1 MSASIASARAG
12 GFRTVRMLALARK
25 ELRQI
30 RRDTRSLV
38 LAFLVPVQMLL
49 LFGYAISWD
58 VRDIALAVADEDRTA
73 ASRALVDAF
82 RGSGYFDVQSAAP
95 RHEPQNALLRR
106 AAAQAILVI
115 PRRFTRDL
123 NADRPASVQLLVDG
137 ADANTATI
145 VTAYA
150 QATVTNW
157 ATAQSPNAAAL
168 LRLVPETRVWYNQ
181 TLETRNMI
189 IPGLVASI
197 MMIVGSMLSA
207 LTVAREWERGTM
219 EQLIATPV
227 DRREIVIGKLLPYLA
242 IGFVDVVMIVV
253 VGTAVFRV
261 PFRGNA
267 LLLAASSFVYLAGT
281 CALGLW
287 IGAVSKTQMVAVQL
301 NMLVA
306 YLPGFLLSGASL
318 DLSPMPRV
326 LQLLSYA
333 VPARYFVTLLKGI
346 VLKGVGPSTLWPELA
361 ALAAYTIA
369 TVTLGVRALQKRVM
383 A

>member
-1 MSASIASARAG
+1 MISMPRLMTI
-12 GFRTVRMLALARK
+12 ARK
-25 ELRQI
+25 ESRQL
-30 RRDTRSLV
+30 RRDTRSLI

-58 VRDIALAVADEDRTA
+58 VRNIALAVADDDHTES
-73 ASRALVDAF
+73 SRALVDAF
-82 RGSGYFDVQSAAP
+82 RGSGYFDIGQY
-95 RHEPQNALLRR
+95 LRR
-106 AAAQAILVI
+106 PADAGRLLERGDARAVLMI
-115 PRRFTRDL
+115 PRGFEQERD
-123 NADRPASVQLLVDG
+123 AGRPTSAQLLVDG

-145 VTAYA
+145 VIGYA
-150 QATVTNW
+150 QATVASW
-157 ATAQSPNAAAL
+157 ATPRRANTAL
-168 LRLVPETRVWYNQ
+168 VSLAPQTRVWYNE

-207 LTVAREWERGTM
+207 LTIAREWERGTM

-242 IGFVDVVMIVV
+242 IGFIDVTMIVV
-253 VGTAVFRV
+253 VGHTVFHV
-261 PFRGNA
+261 PFRGSA
-267 LLLAASSFVYLAGT
+267 PLLAVSGFIYLAGT

-287 IGAVSKTQMVAVQL
+287 IGAVAKTQLLAVQL

-333 VPARYFVTLLKGI
+333 VPARYFVRLLKGI
-346 VLKGVGPSTLWPELA
+346 VLKGVGVAILWPDMLVLVIYA
-361 ALAAYTIA
+361 CCTIA
-369 TVTLGVRALQKRVM
+369 LGVRALQKRLVV
-383 A
+383 